1 MSVFETNIRV
11 VGGLLSAHVLAL
23 VVKEKDS
30 GYLQWYNSQLLDMA
44 KDIGFRLLPAFES
57 ATGIPHPRV
66 ITFRVVDITY
76 IITFFR

>member
-23 VVKEKDS
+23 VVKEKQQANG

-66 ITFRVVDITY
+66 IIF
-76 IITFFR
+76 